1 MLSGCIYWGTTV
13 QPIMIIIIMVVK
25 QILFC
30 ILQQCTRLGLS
41 KCVIWKSTVVLEG
54 WVLTLGHLCREYPFW
69 VPLLS
74 FLGAVKCLQQAGIV
88 QTAISEWNLLP
99 ILINSAV
106 WISWPPGHPMKFIH
120 LVVAFVGL
128 CQGDV
133 QEMNWSCVDGLFVGR
148 TLGPGAFN

>member
-30 ILQQCTRLGLS
+30 IFQQCTRLGLS

-106 WISWPPGHPMKFIH
+106 WISWPPGHPMIRRGVMKELEWWSRARSQRTIVQLFGH
-120 LVVAFVGL
+120 L
-128 CQGDV
+128 
-133 QEMNWSCVDGLFVGR
+133 R
-148 TLGPGAFN
+148 